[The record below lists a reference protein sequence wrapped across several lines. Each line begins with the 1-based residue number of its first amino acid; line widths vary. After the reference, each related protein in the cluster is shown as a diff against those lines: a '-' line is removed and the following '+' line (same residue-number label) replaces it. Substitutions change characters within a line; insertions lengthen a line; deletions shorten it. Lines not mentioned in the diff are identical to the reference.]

1 MRIRQ
6 LVSGFVALGLIAVLS
21 GCGKTNKITN
31 TMTPPGVSF
40 MTPGGP
46 TTITFGQAVTLNW
59 QSSNASACNGSA
71 SNAIGSAFN
80 GMQPISSSATI
91 APTGSG
97 TVTFTLTCNGPGGTT
112 TATSPAITVNPSILS
127 SLLPATITTVGSTL
141 DPIEMGGN
149 PYGLAIAP
157 ATAGLMTKGDLIVCN
172 FNDGATNTQ
181 GLGTT
186 IVGLHP
192 APGSNPY
199 RIAQSPWLQ
208 GCASLAFTS
217 DGNLHASA
225 FSANA
230 VPQLD
235 PTGAVTNPL
244 SAVTF
249 AHPWGIAATSAGT
262 YVSNGDGSIDRI
274 VGTQS
279 TEIISGF
286 CGSGVP
292 GAVFAPAGLT
302 YDSSSDTLYVVDSS
316 SNSVVAFS
324 KISAIG
330 AGGVVVSGQCASV
343 AAPPTPMPTFSGT
356 SASSAKVIANGGPFI
371 APLSAALLSDGDL
384 IVANSDVDI
393 TAKQMPNLVVEVS
406 PWLPGG
412 FVGTPLQ
419 LDTTGIPGGLFGI
432 VATTDAQGNQW
443 VYFNDDNANAVMSIT
458 Q

>member
-1 MRIRQ
+1 MRIRRFAW
-6 LVSGFVALGLIAVLS
+6 GFVVLGLVAVLS
-21 GCGKTNKITN
+21 GCGSNSKT
-31 TMTPPGVSF
+31 TMAPAPGVNF
-40 MTPGGP
+40 VTPAAA

-59 QSSNASACNGSA
+59 QSTDATSCNGSA

-80 GMQPISSSATI
+80 GIQPISSSATI

-97 TVTFTLTCNGPGGTT
+97 TVTFTLTCSGPGGTVSSN
-112 TATSPAITVNPSILS
+112 SPLITVNPSILS

-157 ATAGLMTKGDLIVCN
+157 ATAGLMTKGDLVVCN

-192 APGSNPY
+192 TPGSNPY
-199 RIAQSPWLQ
+199 RIAQSAWLQ

-230 VPQLD
+230 VPQID
-235 PTGAVTNPL
+235 PHGAVTNPL

-262 YVSNGDGSIDRI
+262 YVSNLDGSIDRI

-279 TEIISGF
+279 TQIISGF

-302 YDSSSDTLYVVDSS
+302 YDSSIDALYVVDSS
-316 SNSVVAFS
+316 SNSVVVFS

-330 AGGVVVSGQCASV
+330 AGGVAVSGQCASV
-343 AAPPTPMPTFSGT
+343 AAPPTPMPTFSGP
-356 SASSAKVIANGGPFI
+356 SAASARVIAHGGPFI
-371 APLSAALLSDGDL
+371 APLSAALLSNGDL
-384 IVANSDVDI
+384 IVTNSDVDI
-393 TAKQMPNLVVEVS
+393 ATGQMPNLAIEVS
-406 PWLPGG
+406 PSLPGG

-443 VYFNDDNANAVMSIT
+443 IYFNDDNANAVMSIT